1 MSRPVRWV
9 SLALACVL
17 ALPIPLGM
25 WAGLHLR
32 LSPFLALQ
40 TLLARAPLA
49 PLSALGGVVLLL
61 VFLRERWFCRNVC
74 PTGALC
80 DAVAACRRTPQLW
93 DAFPSVNKALALA
106 ALAAAACGAPVLAL
120 ADPVAL
126 FHGAWGVAVAG
137 LTAAALAGAA
147 GLAAVLLLSLLFPRL
162 WCARLCP
169 LGGLQL
175 LVADL
180 RRAARRAPPGPET
193 APPPLPPRGPAL
205 GRRHLFAA
213 ASGIAVGLV
222 AREAAGAGARTVV
235 RPPGALP
242 ETRFKTTCCRCGNC
256 ARACPE
262 RIIRPA
268 ADLREPFGLLA
279 PRLDFTRAFCA
290 PACAACGAACPTGA
304 LAPFDVA
311 DKGRLVIGTAVIRLG
326 DCRLTEGKECNRC
339 EAACAFRAV
348 RIAGGRFDP
357 APEVDTANC
366 VGCGACVVACPTRA
380 IDVRPA

>member
-256 ARACPE
+256 ARACPA
-262 RIIRPA
+262 RIVRPA
-268 ADLREPFGLLA
+268 ADLRDPLGLLA
-279 PRLDFTRAFCA
+279 PRLDFSGAFCL
-290 PACAACGAACPTGA
+290 PTCAACGAVCPTGA

-311 DKGRLVIGTAVIRLG
+311 DKGRLVIGTAVIRLD

-380 IDVRPA
+380 IDIRPA